1 MSNQILASSKNEKI
15 HKIVR
20 PTKNYHPSIWGD
32 RFLHYNISE
41 EELSYKQGQV
51 EELKEV
57 VRKEIFGELL
67 CDDWNN
73 RLKLIDV
80 VERLGLSYHFES
92 EIQNELQHI
101 YNKISIN
108 DNNFKH
114 ETLHDASIQFRLLRQ
129 HGYMVSLDIF
139 DKLKDENGNF
149 KECLASD
156 TLGLLSLYEASHL
169 SCVGEDLLNEALSF
183 TTRHLIEF
191 LANNKKEQCDDDDD
205 LLSKEIS
212 RALERPL
219 RKTLNRLQ
227 ARHFISIYE
236 KMALHNQALLQLA
249 KLDFNLLQ
257 SMHKKELSENSRY
270 YINIYNSQL
279 WWKESDFVHKFPFA
293 RDRSVELYLWMLAV
307 YYEPQYYLA
316 RIILFKIISF
326 ATIADD
332 IYDSYGT
339 FEELKLLTDVV
350 KRWDINEIDKLNPGC
365 FQVFYKEL
373 LICYEEFEQGLT
385 KEETYRVHYAKEEFK
400 EFLQGYLDE
409 AWWLKKAERI
419 PSFDEYLK
427 FGLVNCGYLM
437 LTVSS
442 LIGMKSN
449 NIVTKQVFEWLSKGP
464 KIINASTTICRL
476 MDDIAEHKFEKEK
489 YEELS
494 SVECYMKQYG
504 VSEEEAYDELNKRV
518 FDSWKE
524 INEDYF
530 LKPTYVASPVDRA
543 LNLSRFM
550 DLVFKNG
557 DGFTKVG
564 KGTKET
570 VHALLIDPI
579 L

>member
-1 MSNQILASSKNEKI
+1 MYTILVVHQLAIIISKVSYIFLIITYIMSNQIILASSKNEKI

-80 VERLGLSYHFES
+80 VERLGLSYHFE
-92 EIQNELQHI
+92 N
-101 YNKISIN
+101 
-108 DNNFKH
+108 
-114 ETLHDASIQFRLLRQ
+114 
-129 HGYMVSLDIF
+129 IF
-139 DKLKDENGNF
+139 DKFKDENGNF

-236 KMALHNQALLQLA
+236 KVALHNQALLQLA

-257 SMHKKELSENSRY
+257 SMHKKELSENSR
-270 YINIYNSQL
+270 

-293 RDRSVELYLWMLAV
+293 RDRSVELYLWILAV

-449 NIVTKQVFEWLSKGP
+449 NIVTKQ
-464 KIINASTTICRL
+464 
-476 MDDIAEHKFEKEK
+476 FEKEK

-504 VSEEEAYDELNKRV
+504 VSEEEAYNELNKRV

-530 LKPTYVASPVDRA
+530 LKPTYVASPILDRA